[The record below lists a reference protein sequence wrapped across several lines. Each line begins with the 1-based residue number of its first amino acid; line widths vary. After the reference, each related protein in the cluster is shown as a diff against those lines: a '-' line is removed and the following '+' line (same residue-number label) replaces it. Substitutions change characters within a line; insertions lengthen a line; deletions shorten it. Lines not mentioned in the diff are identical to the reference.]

1 MEKKGVLRKN
11 FIEIILLLMLIALII
26 LATASYLSKTEGRV
40 TKEYFNTLITEIQE
54 LQKQAK
60 AQYL

>member
-40 TKEYFNTLITEIQE
+40 TKEYFRLS
-54 LQKQAK
+54 LFSPSRFS
-60 AQYL
+60 